1 MFAAP
6 GRQGRSL
13 SATAASC
20 MRFAVLGA
28 ALLAAAPAS
37 AAPWVIDPAN
47 SQIEITYS
55 EDNEPRTGTFAI
67 FEGRGEFDPAQPEQ
81 AELTLTF
88 ETASIELEDVFRSE
102 FVQTEAWFDSR
113 RHPQASFVLD
123 ELEALKNGQHRAVG
137 TLTIKGHSQPIEFL
151 LTLQVEN
158 GLARA
163 SGSVSF
169 DRLDFRLGDRTGSFL
184 LEIGQQID
192 VAFSLTAQAQ

>member
-1 MFAAP
+1 MFAVYRRR
-6 GRQGRSL
+6 GRASRL
-13 SATAASC
+13 SATA
-20 MRFAVLGA
+20 FLTA
-28 ALLAAAPAS
+28 ALLATAPAS
-37 AAPWVIDPAN
+37 AAPWVIDPAE
-47 SQIEITYS
+47 SQIVITYL
-55 EDNEPRTGTFAI
+55 ENGEPLTGTFDR
-67 FEGRGEFDPAQPEQ
+67 FEGKGEFDPAQPEK

-88 ETASIELEDVFRSE
+88 ETASIALEDVFRSE

-113 RHPQASFVLD
+113 RNPEASFVLD
-123 ELEALKNGQHRAVG
+123 ELKALEDGRYRAIG

-151 LTLQVEN
+151 LTLQVTD

-169 DRLDFRLGDRTGSFL
+169 DRLDFRLGDTTGSFL